1 MKIGNPQ
8 SSFARHVFHLGRK
21 TADTKS
27 TLTNLGQSAKDS
39 VKLNTAS
46 KSNFDKIEN
55 ASNHDQTVRELVAKT
70 NQLYSE
76 IQGIVKEGLNTSRA
90 EIVKLS
96 AEFQN
101 KLESLKK
108 IVDAGL
114 ASQQNSYS
122 RSVNDFFLQ
131 KADFITNAEA
141 AMQKKFTPA
150 TGDLNGDNIVDG
162 ADLGMVLGAYGEK
175 QSDLKIAADL
185 DNDGIIG
192 EGDMKILL
200 NNWGKVGQTD
210 TIVNF
215 GQVANLFGGVIAK
228 A

>member
-1 MKIGNPQ
+1 M
-8 SSFARHVFHLGRK
+8 
-21 TADTKS
+21 
-27 TLTNLGQSAKDS
+27 
-39 VKLNTAS
+39 
-46 KSNFDKIEN
+46 
-55 ASNHDQTVRELVAKT
+55 
-70 NQLYSE
+70 
-76 IQGIVKEGLNTSRA
+76 KEGLNTSRA